1 MHHMW
6 HQFRLNDQIF
16 KQMYHIHITLGQGF
30 SNFFLIPFDINDLL
44 EVPSWYFKW
53 NISIM

>member
-6 HQFRLNDQIF
+6 HQFRLNYQIF

-44 EVPSWYFKW
+44 EVPPDILSEIFQ
-53 NISIM
+53 